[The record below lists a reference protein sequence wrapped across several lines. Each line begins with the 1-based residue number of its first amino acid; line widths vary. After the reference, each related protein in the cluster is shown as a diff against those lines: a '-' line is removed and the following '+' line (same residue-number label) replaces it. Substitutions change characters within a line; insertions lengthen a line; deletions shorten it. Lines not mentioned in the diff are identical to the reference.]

1 MKLLFINNRMAFY
14 RPDGHFYVSKK
25 AGELVMELV
34 EKGYQ
39 IIFFQSF
46 KRVDFDEECFAEYK
60 LPFLPNIQYVMLERK
75 YPILIVYLLLY
86 LRGILALLKVEF
98 IYIFYP
104 DRMAYLGMIGKL
116 FFRKRVGLYVR
127 GSIGIYNLKSRL
139 LYRLS
144 DMCCTVS
151 PYITD
156 FINKVKT
163 KKNSLYNIS
172 ND

>member
-1 MKLLFINNRMAFY
+1 MAFY

-98 IYIFYP
+98 IYIFTQTGWP
-104 DRMAYLGMIGKL
+104 IWG
-116 FFRKRVGLYVR
+116 
-127 GSIGIYNLKSRL
+127 
-139 LYRLS
+139 
-144 DMCCTVS
+144 
-151 PYITD
+151 
-156 FINKVKT
+156 
-163 KKNSLYNIS
+163 
-172 ND
+172 